1 VLKSRETETKKK
13 LDKAEGNLKKA
24 QDEKKTDKEIQKL
37 MAAQKKAIQ
46 EHKAIQKRI
55 DEAKKYADLPD
66 AEKRKKLTPVY
77 VSEGDYA
84 IELTCKDVIEK
95 TTLKVLPLRE
105 SDSGKAERD
114 RRNKDWEQEKKRK
127 KLLKEYK

>member
-1 VLKSRETETKKK
+1 
-13 LDKAEGNLKKA
+13 
-24 QDEKKTDKEIQKL
+24 

-46 EHKAIQKRI
+46 EHEAIQKRI

-66 AEKRKKLTPVY
+66 DEKSKKMTPVY

-84 IELTCKDVIEK
+84 IELTCKDVTEK

-105 SDSGKAERD
+105 GDYGKAERD

-127 KLLKEYK
+127 RLLEGYK